1 MDNNNTN
8 VLINQHKQNE
18 NYTDSFQ
25 SEIEDSATLLL
36 GNETTLPTVS
46 EISKGTDHNDKEGV
60 AIICDN
66 ISKSKTDDIGNEN
79 EHHIGTCT
87 TTTDI
92 SLSPKNQKSEIIM
105 ASNSLIHGYEKT
117 TPLLVQVETEDDK
130 GTDHNILAQ
139 NDGEGVAIICD
150 NISEAKTDTGNEK
163 EHDNDIETCTTDVPQ
178 SPKNQETEN
187 MVSIIDEDE
196 KTTPL
201 LAQIKTDDDKNNSVP
216 NNCKIR
222 QTGTSE
228 INLSDL
234 TEVDLKVKVED
245 GGVCD
250 DPMLCHRSVPDN
262 DQLHDSGTEADNSSD
277 SSSLF
282 SDEVVSDNDETKQER
297 HKLSENKIGIE
308 VVRTKGEMLPEDL
321 PPIGDLKITIPEDEK
336 LLMLGRVSSVVG
348 LLVVIQSSSNTP
360 ALNEE
365 SVLFCEN
372 RNVFGKVFEIF
383 GPVACPFYSVRFN
396 NCDDIKNRNI
406 EVGDQVYCAPNLE
419 ELTQYI
425 FIDQLKQMKGSDASW
440 KDNNEPPPKHLDY
453 SDDEME
459 RRTKSKKR
467 EKKNDEVE
475 QGDDSK
481 INKTESRQE
490 SELFY
495 TNKKVKFINKKKD
508 WDRPKADTFSSEGNP
523 NNVWQCWPPRG
534 YGPPQHPPSRFQH
547 QGNQNPF
554 MMYQNFNSPHN
565 NGGRMSNH
573 NGIQNTQ
580 MNFWPQQRMN
590 SQPPNYVSYQN
601 CPPQGRMGNP
611 NQFFPSPHPH
621 QINPNA
627 YMNTVQNHHY
637 SPRPVIMDSRFVQNQ
652 QTNDPQLGHR

>member
-1 MDNNNTN
+1 MDENNTI
-8 VLINQHKQNE
+8 VLINQHKQKE
-18 NYTDSFQ
+18 KCTDSLQ
-25 SEIEDSATLLL
+25 SEIEDSAKF
-36 GNETTLPTVS
+36 GNETTLPTVT
-46 EISKGTDHNDKEGV
+46 EIN
-60 AIICDN
+60 
-66 ISKSKTDDIGNEN
+66 
-79 EHHIGTCT
+79 
-87 TTTDI
+87 
-92 SLSPKNQKSEIIM
+92 
-105 ASNSLIHGYEKT
+105 
-117 TPLLVQVETEDDK
+117 K
-130 GTDHNILAQ
+130 GTDHNIPAH
-139 NDGEGVAIICD
+139 NEGAGVVIICD
-150 NISEAKTDTGNEK
+150 NISESKTDTGNEK
-163 EHDNDIETCTTDVPQ
+163 EHYIETCTTDVPQVKTKDDKGTGHNIPAQNDGAGIALICDNISESKAVTGNEKGHGIETCTTDVPQ
-178 SPKNQETEN
+178 SPKNQESEI
-187 MVSIIDEDE
+187 MVSIIDGDE
-196 KTTPL
+196 KTTQL
-201 LAQIKTDDDKNNSVP
+201 LVQVKTEDHKNNSVVNKSVP
-216 NNCKIR
+216 KNCNIP

-228 INLSDL
+228 INSSDL

-245 GGVCD
+245 GVVCD

-262 DQLHDSGTEADNSSD
+262 EQLHDSGTEADNSSD

-282 SDEVVSDNDETKQER
+282 SDEVVSDNDETK

-336 LLMLGRVSSVVG
+336 LLMLGKVSSVVG
-348 LLVVIQSSSNTP
+348 LLVVIQSSPNTP

-365 SVLFCEN
+365 SVLFYEN

-396 NCDDIKNRNI
+396 NSADIKNQNI

-453 SDDEME
+453 SDDELE

-490 SELFY
+490 RELFHK
-495 TNKKVKFINKKKD
+495 NRKVKYINKKKD
-508 WDRPKADTFSSEGNP
+508 WDRPKADTFSSEGNT
-523 NNVWQCWPPRG
+523 NNVWQCWPPPG
-534 YGPPQHPPSRFQH
+534 AGPPRHPPSRFQH

-554 MMYQNFNSPHN
+554 MMSQNFNSPHN
-565 NGGRMSNH
+565 NGGRMNNH
-573 NGIQNTQ
+573 GGIQNTR
-580 MNFWPQQRMN
+580 MNFWPQQPMN

-601 CPPQGRMGNP
+601 FPLQGRMGNP
-611 NQFFPSPHPH
+611 NQFFPSPHPS

-652 QTNDPQLGHR
+652 QTNDPQLNHR